1 MTTAVPGTVGVP
13 AAGRRALAL
22 VAGAEGRAAHPRVER
37 VLVTPAGHDQPGG
50 AVVHGLQ
57 ELEALE
63 AVLVVEYPRSGRE
76 ALGQLVPAVG
86 CDGDG
91 VDLDDGHGAMVAG
104 SGPSAAGDGRAL
116 PAGRA
121 EALRGG

>member
-1 MTTAVPGTVGVP
+1 MRISDWSSDVCSSD
-13 AAGRRALAL
+13 L
-22 VAGAEGRAAHPRVER
+22 
-37 VLVTPAGHDQPGG
+37 PGG

-63 AVLVVEYPRSGRE
+63 AVLVVDYPRSGRE

-104 SGPSAAGDGRAL
+104 RGASAPGDEPLL
-116 PAGRA
+116 PAGDRKSTR
-121 EALRGG
+121 LNSSH